1 MRVIVDRIEGSQVV
15 VEIEKGK
22 MSTLP
27 LELIPAVEEGDII
40 DITINKNESAKR
52 KKKIEKLIEEVFDD

>member
-27 LELIPAVEEGDII
+27 IELIPTVEEGDII
-40 DITINKNESAKR
+40 DITINKTESAKR

>member
-15 VEIEKGK
+15 VEIEKGN

-27 LELIPAVEEGDII
+27 LELIPTVEEGDII

>member
-1 MRVIVDRIEGSQVV
+1 MKVIVDRIEGSHVV

-27 LELIPAVEEGDII
+27 LELIPTIEEGDII
-40 DITINKNESAKR
+40 DITISKKESAKR
-52 KKKIEKLIEEVFDD
+52 KKKIEKLIAEVFDD